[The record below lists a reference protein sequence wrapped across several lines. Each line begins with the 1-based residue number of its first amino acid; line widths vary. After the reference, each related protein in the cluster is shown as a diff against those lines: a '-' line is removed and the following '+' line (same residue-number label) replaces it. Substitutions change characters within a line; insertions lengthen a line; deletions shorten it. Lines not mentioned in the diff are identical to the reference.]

1 MLKKTITYTDYDD
14 VERTEDYYFNLS
26 KAEIIM
32 MDSSVVGGLKKR
44 LEKIING
51 KDNVAIMEV
60 FKDLIHRSY
69 GEKSDDGKRFIKSEE
84 ISTAFEQTEA
94 YSELVMELLSDPNNA
109 ASFVNGIF
117 PKGLVGETDLKELPK
132 ELLPIS

>member
-1 MLKKTITYTDYDD
+1 MLKKTISYTDYDD

-32 MDSSVVGGLKKR
+32 MDSSVVGGLRRR
-44 LEKIING
+44 LEKIINS
-51 KDNVAIMEV
+51 KDSVAIMEV

-69 GEKSDDGKRFIKSEE
+69 GEKSDDGKRFVKSEE

-94 YSELVMELLSDPNNA
+94 YSELVMELLSDPDSA
-109 ASFVNGIF
+109 AKFVNGIL
-117 PKGLVGETDLKELPK
+117 PKGLIKESDLK
-132 ELLPIS
+132 PIAIE